1 MQVTYYDVSEGYN
14 DVINGN
20 LCLKP
25 VFLKQNLVAMKY
37 TFSYHKM

>member
-14 DVINGN
+14 EVINGY

-25 VFLKQNLVAMKY
+25 VFLKQNPVAMKY
-37 TFSYHKM
+37 TFYGRKM